1 MGWLPWGAPEKCLGL
16 DDGEKWHLLF
26 PLLTPGLSFPLQTG
40 ATATSNE
47 QALTVSTRR
56 RGPAAAVASCTH
68 LGPSGRSVCR
78 SGGEGFPMPP
88 LATGSPGRM
97 GQEGSPSTSTCSVSP
112 DSTSGWERSQAAQK
126 CPCWWFGFVLFNV
139 KMCISTHFKP
149 LQQLQEHGCKAGPS
163 PLGSES

>member
-1 MGWLPWGAPEKCLGL
+1 MGWPSWGAPEKCLGL
-16 DDGEKWHLLF
+16 DDGEKWRLTF
-26 PLLTPGLSFPLQTG
+26 FLLTPGLSLPLQTG
-40 ATATSNE
+40 GTATSNE
-47 QALTVSTRR
+47 QALTVSTRG

-78 SGGEGFPMPP
+78 VEKAAQWPP
-88 LATGSPGRM
+88 PHRRLSRTDRG
-97 GQEGSPSTSTCSVSP
+97 TCSVSP

-126 CPCWWFGFVLFNV
+126 CPCWWFCFVLFNV